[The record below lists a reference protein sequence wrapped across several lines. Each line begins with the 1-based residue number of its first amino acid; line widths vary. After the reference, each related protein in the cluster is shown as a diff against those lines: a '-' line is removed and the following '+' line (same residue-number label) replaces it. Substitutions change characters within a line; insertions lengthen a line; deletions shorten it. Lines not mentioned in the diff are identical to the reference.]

1 MKTIAALTLTLTTA
15 TASLGDCNQPA
26 ISAKLNAH
34 LKSNPAVKWQ
44 VEDTW
49 LNKFNQFDSVYTFK
63 DVKALM
69 GTKIAQPSG
78 KRIPN
83 NWETSAAAALPKSF
97 DSRTAFGTCE
107 QSIRDQMHCGSCWAF
122 GAAETLSENLCI
134 AGVLGGMTSLSPQDM
149 VSCDNTDYGCK
160 GGELS
165 NAWSYLTNTGIVTD
179 DCLPYTAGIITGLP
193 VDQCPANDKCS
204 EDSLGGTWK
213 KYKCGTTV
221 NQLQDEN
228 DIKNGVMQYGTAET
242 AFQVYED
249 FMHYKGGVYKH
260 DATSSSKV
268 LGGHAVRIM
277 GWGNDEDAGEYWIV
291 ANSWGSGWGEN
302 GYFKIALDDK
312 FSGFADG
319 GAYNCGDLEK
329 GYTVVQSAADM

>member
-1 MKTIAALTLTLTTA
+1 MKTIAALTLTLATA
-15 TASLGDCNQPA
+15 TASLGESNQNA
-26 ISAKLNAH
+26 INDQLNAH
-34 LKSNPAVKWQ
+34 LKKNPSVKWQ

-49 LNKFNQFDSVYTFK
+49 LNKFADYK
-63 DVKALM
+63 LRDVQALM
-69 GTKIAQPSG
+69 GTKIAPPSG

-83 NWETSAAAALPKSF
+83 NWETSDAAALPKSF

-134 AGVLGGMTSLSPQDM
+134 SGVLPPDAMISLSPQDM

-165 NAWSYLTNTGIVTD
+165 NAWNYLTNTGIVTD
-179 DCLPYTAGIITGLP
+179 DCLPYTAGIGQ

-204 EDSLGGTWK
+204 EDSMGEKWK
-213 KYKCGTTV
+213 KYKCETTV

-242 AFQVYED
+242 AFTVYED
-249 FMHYKGGVYKH
+249 FIHYKGGVYKH

-277 GWGNDEDAGEYWIV
+277 GWGNDEQAGEYWIV

-302 GYFKIALDDK
+302 GYFKIALDDTA
-312 FSGFADG
+312 SGFADG
-319 GAYNCGDLEK
+319 GAYNCGDLQK
-329 GYTVVQSAADM
+329 GYTVVKSPADM